1 MQILESRY
9 FMRVQKGF
17 LITEQTAIFAAFKK
31 DRWFPL
37 ELLAALPLD
46 LLALFI
52 GVRYLSLLR
61 VFKLARLT
69 HLLTYSERAQAALMR
84 HSVNAPNVRQFVTLY
99 IALAITCHWVGCMWL
114 LAADVGVALRQGI
127 GWVAI
132 DESPELRPYQHVQH
146 SNDGGFVG
154 YMRSM
159 YFALTT
165 MSTVG

>member
-1 MQILESRY
+1 MLDALLLADLVLESRY

-17 LITEQTAIFAAFKK
+17 LITNPSEIFRAFKK
-31 DRWFPL
+31 DRWLPL

-61 VFKLARLT
+61 IFKLARLK

-99 IALAITCHWVGCMWL
+99 LALAITCHWVGCMWL
-114 LAADVGVALRQGI
+114 LAADVGVALGTSHLLSMIILLNVLLACVSLMKYART
-127 GWVAI
+127 
-132 DESPELRPYQHVQH
+132 HVH
-146 SNDGGFVG
+146 T
-154 YMRSM
+154 YM
-159 YFALTT
+159 L
-165 MSTVG
+165 